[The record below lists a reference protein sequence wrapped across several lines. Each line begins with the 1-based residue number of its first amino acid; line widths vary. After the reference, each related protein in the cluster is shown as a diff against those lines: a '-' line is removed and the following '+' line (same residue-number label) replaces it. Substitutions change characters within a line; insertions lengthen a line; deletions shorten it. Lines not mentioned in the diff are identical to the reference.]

1 MTNQINIIR
10 LNDSPILYT
19 KLIPSSYSNSIG
31 SKQYQQ
37 INKDSTPYLIETTT
51 ILGNQ
56 YRGVTID
63 GKFWFLVEDL
73 VPINQNSQERLR
85 LIEKLLTDIDNKYK
99 SFIYVVDSRG
109 DREYVLMV
117 NSEGLKNKLFAH

>member
-31 SKQYQQ
+31 FKQYQQ
-37 INKDSTPYLIETTT
+37 INKDNTPYLIETTT
-51 ILGNQ
+51 ILNKR

-73 VPINQNSQERLR
+73 VPLNKNSQERLR
-85 LIEKLLTDIDNKYK
+85 LIEKLLSNIDNQYK
-99 SFIYVVDSRG
+99 SFICVVDDRG
-109 DREYVLMV
+109 DREYVLAV
-117 NSEGLKNKLFAH
+117 SSEGIKSKLFAH